1 MHPSPPPS
9 PCQPPAPPSLHT
21 KVLSVRSHS
30 FFITC
35 QPIQRSFSGLP
46 DFLRAFHRPTMPK
59 VTLNLLPEYYPYL
72 LPVGYPLYTVLYTH
86 YASFESILLFEK
98 NPKNIAQGGALP
110 KRDIVDPKT
119 HASCATGP
127 NMTKQ
132 FSFPTTWGKAERVK
146 VKGLVKY
153 EIQVTVTHLW
163 PQWTVSHAWT
173 TFM

>member
-1 MHPSPPPS
+1 MLTLFYLSASSLLMHPSPPPS

-30 FFITC
+30 FFITF

-86 YASFESILLFEK
+86 YASFESIPLFEK

-132 FSFPTTWGKAERVK
+132 FSFPTT
-146 VKGLVKY
+146 
-153 EIQVTVTHLW
+153 
-163 PQWTVSHAWT
+163 
-173 TFM
+173 